1 MAHEL
6 DRRHVLTVLALG
18 TVAALAGCNGS
29 QDPPSEAGRSGPFPQ
44 PAPAPGVPVSA
55 ARPAPTQGNPPTTGP
70 SSDPS
75 ADPTHGPTQ
84 DPTQDPGLEAT
95 QDPALA
101 GIPRVVDRLP
111 WSAPA
116 KAVALTIDD
125 GFNPKTVAAYV
136 EFALTSGVHLT
147 FNPNGL
153 YAPIWEQHAQVLRPL
168 VERGQ
173 VQIGNH
179 TFHHKNIKLLSEA
192 KLTEELER
200 NDEWIQQTFG
210 FTSRPY
216 FRPPFGFHSPRTD
229 DLVAGLGYT
238 TIVMWNGSFGDA
250 AVLTQKVLM
259 GEARKWLRP
268 GAIMLGHANH
278 PTITHLYPELLALIA
293 SRELTPVTLDEAFG
307 TSRAP
312 RQLGLR
318 RSPAAVQ
325 HNGA

>member
-1 MAHEL
+1 MVHEL
-6 DRRHVLTVLALG
+6 DRRGLLAVLALG
-18 TVAALAGCNGS
+18 TVGALAGCSRS
-29 QDPPSEAGRSGPFPQ
+29 QDALSPGRPGTFPHPASGP
-44 PAPAPGVPVSA
+44 AAPVSA
-55 ARPAPTQGNPPTTGP
+55 ARPVPARGNPPA
-70 SSDPS
+70 DPS
-75 ADPTHGPTQ
+75 ADPSADHS
-84 DPTQDPGLEAT
+84 A
-95 QDPALA
+95 DPAL
-101 GIPRVVDRLP
+101 PVVPQVVHRLP
-111 WSAPA
+111 LSAPA

-125 GFNPKTVAAYV
+125 GFNPTVVAAYV

-153 YAPIWEQHAQVLRPL
+153 YAPVWERHAQVLRPL

-179 TFHHKNIKLLSEA
+179 TFHHKNIKLLSES
-192 KLTEELER
+192 KLREELER

-229 DLVAGLGYT
+229 DFVAGLGYP

-259 GEARKWLRP
+259 REAKKWLRP

-307 TSRAP
+307 TSRSLA
-312 RQLGLR
+312 
-318 RSPAAVQ
+318 
-325 HNGA
+325 

>member
-18 TVAALAGCNGS
+18 TVAALAGCNRS

-55 ARPAPTQGNPPTTGP
+55 GRPVPPRGNPPA
-70 SSDPS
+70 DPS
-75 ADPTHGPTQ
+75 ADPSADPTQ
-84 DPTQDPGLEAT
+84 DPTQDPTLYVVP
-95 QDPALA
+95 Q
-101 GIPRVVDRLP
+101 VVDRLP
-111 WSAPA
+111 LSAPA

-125 GFNPKTVAAYV
+125 GFNPTVVAAYV

-153 YAPIWEQHAQVLRPL
+153 YAPVWERHAQVLRPL

-179 TFHHKNIKLLSEA
+179 TFHHKNIKLLSES
-192 KLTEELER
+192 KLREELER

-229 DLVAGLGYT
+229 DLVAGLGYP

-259 GEARKWLRP
+259 REAKKWLRP
-268 GAIMLGHANH
+268 GTIMLGHANH

-307 TSRAP
+307 TSRSLA
-312 RQLGLR
+312 
-318 RSPAAVQ
+318 
-325 HNGA
+325 